1 MTEETQWERSP
12 SFPNDPPPV
21 VMLPGNKPTW
31 CLYQTM
37 AQVKNSEHGE
47 LFADDDPIVPVLL
60 YKGFSAS
67 VVIATFTNLDE
78 VFMHCVRALET
89 VNTPRSRMHVYARNW
104 AAKDLIDCVNRMT
117 ADNEYRFVIHIGSP
131 FSMTE
136 EYRHL
141 YPK

>member
-1 MTEETQWERSP
+1 MDKTEWERNP

-21 VMLPGNKPTW
+21 VMLPGVKPTW
-31 CLYQTM
+31 TVYSSM
-37 AQVKNSEHGE
+37 EEFKRGDHHE
-47 LFADDDPIVPVLL
+47 LFAEDDPIVPVLL
-60 YKGFSAS
+60 YKGFSGQ
-67 VVIATFTNLDE
+67 VVVATFTNLDE
-78 VFMHCVRALET
+78 VFLHCVRALET
-89 VNTPRSRMHVYARNW
+89 VNTPRTRMHVYARNW

-117 ADNEYRFVIHIGSP
+117 ADQEQRFVIHIGSP